1 MRRILMDTLKI
12 FIITAV
18 AGLLLGGVYVITKEP
33 IAKAEAAAQE
43 AAYREVFSDGTAF
56 VDFTYNAEEA
66 NKLLAEKGYANETID
81 NIVAVTDCSEKV
93 IGYVFTVTTSA
104 GYGGDITF
112 SVGIRND
119 GTVNGYSIL
128 SMSETA
134 GLGAKAKEDKFKSQF
149 VNKLVD
155 LFVVTKTGATADN
168 EIDAITSATIT
179 SKAVTGGVNACL
191 CYMQEVLMEEGGE
204 ANE

>member
-1 MRRILMDTLKI
+1 MRRILQDTLKI

-33 IAKAEAAAQE
+33 IAKAQE
-43 AAYREVFSDGTAF
+43 AAQQAAYKEVFAEAESFEAF
-56 VDFTYNAEEA
+56 EYDAAQVATILSEA
-66 NKLLAEKGYANETID
+66 GCVNETID
-81 NIVAVTDCSEKV
+81 GVVVAKDASGNA

-112 SVGIRND
+112 SVGMKND

-128 SMSETA
+128 SISETA
-134 GLGAKAKEDKFKSQF
+134 GLGMKAKEDAFKNQF
-149 VNKLVD
+149 NDKKVD
-155 LFVVTKTGATADN
+155 RFVVTKTGATTEN
-168 EIDAITSATIT
+168 QIDAISGATIT
-179 SKAVTGGVNACL
+179 SDAVTGGVNACIA
-191 CYMQEVLMEEGGE
+191 YMKTLMTTEGGA